1 MLQPNLNL
9 SQGKRLIEAVR
20 RGRWL
25 RRVRSWQLSGL
36 LCWRCCQLAE
46 ERVQSC
52 WIMQL
57 FRQQHIWKASCLPK
71 LARVGS
77 EQLGEVHN
85 LTLSKF
91 AAAVAKMSLVPALQ
105 QANMGLRGQRSLA

>member
-1 MLQPNLNL
+1 M
-9 SQGKRLIEAVR
+9 K
-20 RGRWL
+20 
-25 RRVRSWQLSGL
+25 
-36 LCWRCCQLAE
+36 
-46 ERVQSC
+46 
-52 WIMQL
+52 L

-85 LTLSKF
+85 LTLSRF

-105 QANMGLRGQRSLA
+105 QANMGATGPQKLGLTQLRLKHEASGVPPRVA